1 MKRESVYF
9 GSNKIHDC
17 DGGWNDLIF
26 REKKM
31 KKISVVLTAVALL
44 FLTSCSRTLRP
55 DAGALFDSGLE
66 TWDSGDYI
74 QSLEGFKKIL
84 TGQES
89 DVFFDD
95 IALITGELYPVVKI
109 STDGRN
115 VRFSPD
121 GASLVYEI
129 IQDDRT
135 VTHIVRS
142 DDSTKV
148 DREVK
153 GRDLVFSPDGLQAV
167 YLVLSESEEAV
178 KAFEEARALS
188 GRQRTSAL
196 AQAELEYS
204 RLVLLNLVTEE
215 ETVLDTGSLLVTQP
229 LFGSK
234 GNTVLFTGGTKD
246 DKTTTS
252 LYEFNLDSRR
262 LRRLTSGPGFAQSP
276 ALADGLTL
284 IYRISTRNPFERTF
298 RRSMGPAEQSEL
310 IAVLDLESGELR
322 AFPAGSYVLDRAGS
336 HLGYFI
342 QSENKTEI
350 FILALQDKSVPNKI
364 YESPNRLADL
374 SLSPKGNKIT
384 FSEMIDNDWEI
395 FVLDSAGQN
404 LKRITSEIQHDRLG
418 RFVSENLLIGIKG
431 ESRHQRSFLYNV
443 EDGTH
448 FRLFHN
454 NTLRTVAPEYE
465 WAIHP
470 EGKKILFVAER
481 DGDTIS
487 PERGVFLMDMEHKI
501 SKEELLGRIETCLA
515 AEKDLHTRGEQIF
528 SPIQSQV
535 RDRVSEVSER
545 RIYEIELKMAS
556 FGSKYITEPGNAQA
570 REYLFDLLKS
580 FGYEPQLQWFEARD
594 IKTANVLAVL
604 EGTEK
609 PDLVY
614 VLSSHFDSNRRSPG
628 ADDNTSATAVTLEAA
643 RILRAHP
650 QPATIIFALFTGEEA
665 GLLGSREFV
674 DQAVKNDMK
683 LVGALNNDMIGW
695 CENNRMDDTIRYSNK
710 KIRDI
715 QHAASFLF
723 TDLITYDSRYIK
735 STDAA
740 AYYEEFGDIVGGM
753 GSYPILASPF
763 YHQSTD
769 RIETVNFHLIGE
781 VTKSTIAAL
790 ICLASNPSL
799 WVENNSQNDSE

>member
-1 MKRESVYF
+1 MKPESKYF
-9 GSNKIHDC
+9 GTNRIHDC
-17 DGGWNDLIF
+17 DSGWVDLIF

-31 KKISVVLTAVALL
+31 KKISAVLTVVSFLFFAVC
-44 FLTSCSRTLRP
+44 TRTPQP
-55 DAGALFDSGLE
+55 DAGALFDSALE
-66 TWDSGDYI
+66 AWDTGDYI
-74 QSLEGFKKIL
+74 RSLEGFKEIL
-84 TGQES
+84 SGQES
-89 DVFFDD
+89 EVFFDD
-95 IALITGELYPVVKI
+95 IALTTGELYPVMEI

-129 IQDDRT
+129 IQEDRT
-135 VTHIVRS
+135 VTQIVRS
-142 DDSTKV
+142 DDSSQAV
-148 DREVK
+148 REEK
-153 GRDLVFSPDGLQAV
+153 GKDLAFSPDGSLAV
-167 YLVLSESEEAV
+167 YLVLGESEEAL
-178 KAFEEARALS
+178 KAFEDARALS
-188 GRQRTSAL
+188 GRERTSAL
-196 AQAELEYS
+196 AQAELEHS
-204 RLVLLNLVTEE
+204 RLALLNLATGE
-215 ETVLDTGSLLVTQP
+215 ETVLNTGNLLVTQP
-229 LFGSK
+229 LFGSN
-234 GNTVLFTGGTKD
+234 GNTVLFTGGIKD

-252 LYEFNLDSRR
+252 IYDYDLDSRR
-262 LRRLTSGPGFAQSP
+262 LRRLTSGTGFAQSP

-298 RRSMGPAEQSEL
+298 RRSIGPTGQSEQ
-310 IAVLDLESGELR
+310 IAVLDLESGERR
-322 AFPAGSYVLDRAGS
+322 AFPAGPYVLDRACS
-336 HLGYFI
+336 HLGYLM
-342 QSENKTEI
+342 QSEDKYEI
-350 FILALQDKSVPNKI
+350 FALALLDKSLPKKI
-364 YESPNRLADL
+364 YESQSRLVDL
-374 SLSPKGNKIT
+374 CFSPKGSKIT
-384 FSEMIDNDWEI
+384 FSEMVDNDWEI
-395 FVLDSAGQN
+395 FVLDSDGQN

-431 ESRHQRSFLYNV
+431 ESRHQRSFLYNL

-448 FRLFHN
+448 VRLFHN

-465 WAIHP
+465 WALHP

-481 DGDTIS
+481 DGDTMS
-487 PERGVFLMDMEHKI
+487 PERGVFLMDMERKI

-515 AEKDLHTRGEQIF
+515 AEMDLRTRGEQIF

-535 RDRVSEVSER
+535 KDRVSEVSER

-570 REYLFDLLKS
+570 REYLFDLLQS

-594 IKTANVLAVL
+594 VKTANVLAVL
-604 EGTEK
+604 EGTER

-643 RILRAHP
+643 RVLRSHP
-650 QPATIIFALFTGEEA
+650 QPATIVFALFTGEEA

-674 DQAVKNDMK
+674 DQAVKNEMK

-695 CENNRMDDTIRYSNK
+695 CENNRMDDTIRYSNI

-753 GSYPILASPF
+753 GSYPILGSPF
-763 YHQSTD
+763 YHQPTD
-769 RIETVNFHLIGE
+769 RIETVNFHLIDE
-781 VTKSTIAAL
+781 VAKSTIAAL
-790 ICLASNPSL
+790 MCLASNPSL
-799 WVENNSQNDSE
+799 LIESNSESGEK